1 LSKIDKFLDTEGRI
15 KQLPSKGMVKQEIL
29 VYLATQFKFDIDYTE
44 KEVNEIIKT
53 WHTFG
58 DYFLLR
64 RELIDYHFLCRTSD
78 GSRYWKK
85 QQL

>member
-1 LSKIDKFLDTEGRI
+1 MSKIDKFLDTEGRI
-15 KQLPSKGMVKQEIL
+15 KQLPTKGMIKQEVL
-29 VYLATQFKFDIDYTE
+29 TYLATKFDPDIDYTE
-44 KEVNEIIKT
+44 KDVNEIIKK